1 MITTYILSFFTGY
14 LGILLGFRFA
24 LDRVQIARRRIA
36 NLHKDKILQVAS
48 IRELAKAAKVSKHKL
63 KESELLVGR
72 LETEVRTLEERVGSV
87 KRADNR
93 LVVLDERRL
102 PEDHPWILSISGPG
116 PASRSERRRRPRELD
131 RHHAVP
137 GLGGDRKARGT
148 QGGDP
153 LSGVARLQVGSAGR
167 EGPERSFAGGLAPGT
182 LYRKGRRHRPAV
194 PGDVCGPC
202 YQVPEVTGRGGSSAP
217 RW

>member
-1 MITTYILSFFTGY
+1 MTTTYILSFFTGY

-36 NLHKDKILQVAS
+36 TLHKDKILQVAS
-48 IRELAKAAKVSKHKL
+48 IRELAKTAKVSKRKL

-72 LETEVRTLEERVGSV
+72 MEAEVRTLEERVGSV

-116 PASRSERRRRPRELD
+116 GQLPEAKGDEGHENWTGSMRFLVWATTEKRAVHKAATRYPASRGFKVD
-131 RHHAVP
+131 I
-137 GLGGDRKARGT
+137 LG
-148 QGGDP
+148 
-153 LSGVARLQVGSAGR
+153 
-167 EGPERSFAGGLAPGT
+167 E
-182 LYRKGRRHRPAV
+182 KGRN
-194 PGDVCGPC
+194 GPS
-202 YQVPEVTGRGGSSAP
+202 QAA
-217 RW
+217 